1 MTQYLRQ
8 STAATLKIG
17 PFVDDTGAA
26 LTSLTLSQGDIRLS
40 KNGGNYA
47 QKNES
52 TSCTHD
58 ELGDYDCP
66 IDTTDTNTLGRL
78 KLLVGES
85 GALLVWHE
93 YTIIPADI
101 YDTMF
106 TANANRSGVIVSGTI
121 GATGNST
128 TALHLTGLTYGDD
141 EINDLMLVIKD
152 VSTNE
157 RHARW
162 ITDWA
167 DTGDLATVATL
178 PFTPENSV
186 DTYEILAIRRDAAGA
201 GGALLTSIPWN
212 AAWDAE
218 VQSEAIDAL
227 NAYGPPT
234 KAELDS
240 AVAPLATAAGVT
252 AVETDTQNIQSRL
265 PAALGGD
272 GSIKATLMGVREQ
285 AWTGSAKPYTVTT

>member
-17 PFVDDTGAA
+17 PFIDTDGAA
-26 LTSLTLSQGDIRLS
+26 TTGLTLSQADIRLS
-40 KNGGNYA
+40 KNGGNMA

-58 ELGDYDCP
+58 ELGMYDCP
-66 IDTTDTNTLGRL
+66 VDTTDTNTLGRL
-78 KLLVGES
+78 DVVVGET
-85 GALLVWHE
+85 GALIVRELYEV
-93 YTIIPADI
+93 IPQGV
-101 YDTMF
+101 YDTLYATNGPRGMYL
-106 TANANRSGVIVSGTI
+106 AQGTI

-141 EINDLMLVIKD
+141 EINDCLIMVKD
-152 VSTNE
+152 VSENE
-157 RHARW
+157 WHARW
-162 ITDWA
+162 IADWA
-167 DTGDLATVATL
+167 NTGDLATVATL

-186 DTYEILAIRRDAAGA
+186 DTYAVLAIRRDNYGA
-201 GGALLTSIPWN
+201 GGAGLTAIPWN
-212 AAWDAE
+212 ASWDAE
-218 VQSEAIDAL
+218 VQSEVADAL
-227 NAYGPPT
+227 GVYDPPT

-240 AVAPLATAAGVT
+240 AVSPLATAAGVT
-252 AVETDTQNIQSRL
+252 AVETDTQNIQARL